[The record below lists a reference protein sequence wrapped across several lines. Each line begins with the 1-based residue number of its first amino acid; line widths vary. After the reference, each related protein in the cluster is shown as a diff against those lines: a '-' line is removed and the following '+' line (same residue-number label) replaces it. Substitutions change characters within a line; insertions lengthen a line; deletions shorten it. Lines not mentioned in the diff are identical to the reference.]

1 MKTYSQ
7 CNLLLCAG
15 LVFTSVFFI
24 SGCSNLD
31 NKKTE
36 KKESVKESSENSTY
50 AVVPVRS
57 ALLSRVIEL
66 PGELQ
71 AFRSVPV
78 HAKVQGYVE
87 WIGVD
92 RGSLVKAGEVIM
104 RVSAPE
110 LDARCATATAKVK
123 TETAN
128 LKEAEAGL
136 ESDLALA
143 LEVKAKG
150 EADALNLKRLHQAAK
165 VEGAVAP
172 VEIETAEKTVEGD
185 SARRHSM
192 ESKVIASRSIISAHK
207 ANVVAA
213 ENELAAVKQMRSY
226 LNITAPFDGV
236 ITERN
241 VHEGSIVGV
250 DPGRDDNKKPLLK
263 VEDTKR
269 LRLVVSVPE
278 DLCAGIT
285 SGATLTFTVPAHLGR
300 VFQGKVSRISY
311 SLERHTRT
319 MPVELDV
326 ENASQLLQP
335 GMFANVKWR
344 ARRSYKTLF
353 VPRSAIVENMRGKYV
368 ARINSGKISL
378 VPVSTGQS
386 MEDSLE
392 VSGPIKEG
400 DQVVYLASDEL
411 KEGGAISTRP
421 LTDADKKA
429 SVQEKSGGGE

>member
-1 MKTYSQ
+1 MWGH
-7 CNLLLCAG
+7 AV
-15 LVFTSVFFI
+15 LVVTSIFFI
-24 SGCSNLD
+24 CGCSSLE
-31 NKKTE
+31 NKKPE
-36 KKESVKESSENSTY
+36 KSDTVKESSENSAY

-57 ALLSRVIEL
+57 ALLSREIDL

-110 LDARCATATAKVK
+110 LDARCATAMAKVK

-150 EADALNLKRLHQAAK
+150 EADALNLKRLHQAAR

-192 ESKVIASRSIISAHK
+192 DSKVIASRSIISAHK
-207 ANVVAA
+207 ANVAAA
-213 ENELAAVKQMRSY
+213 ENELTAIKQMRSY
-226 LNITAPFDGV
+226 LNISAPFDGV

-250 DPGRDDNKKPLLK
+250 DPGRDENKKPLLK

-278 DLCAGIT
+278 DLCSGVT

-326 ENASQLLQP
+326 DNTSQLLQP
-335 GMFANVKWR
+335 GMFANVKWKVK
-344 ARRSYKTLF
+344 RSYKTLF
-353 VPRSAIVENMRGKYV
+353 VPRSAIIENMRGKFV
-368 ARINSGKISL
+368 ARVDSGKISL
-378 VPVSTGQS
+378 VPVRTGQS

-400 DQVVYLASDEL
+400 EQIVFLASDEL
-411 KEGGAISTRP
+411 KDGGSINIRA
-421 LTDADKKA
+421 LTTADKKA
-429 SVQEKSGGGE
+429 SMQEKSGAGE